1 MTTIEKKSL
10 RAGRFVD
17 TQHVDTLI
25 RTYKQERWIHNSERM
40 GREDSLS
47 LFYSIEELEDFLA
60 KAKEAGANTVTLH
73 FGVYPENF
81 TEKPTHAGKQTTVLV
96 ATDHQQTEAGV
107 SHKNVYIDTNK
118 GKQLLAYN
126 VGTWPPG
133 GVETDYDG
141 LGITIVDKG
150 NDGMVVI

>member
-10 RAGRFVD
+10 AVGRYVN
-17 TQHVDTLI
+17 TNHVDTLI
-25 RTYKQERWIHNSERM
+25 RTYKQERWQQNSERM
-40 GREDSLS
+40 GEEDTLS
-47 LFYSIEELEDFLA
+47 LVYTIEELEEFLKRS
-60 KAKEAGANTVTLH
+60 KAAGANAISIH

-81 TEKPTHAGKQTTVLV
+81 AERPGYAGKQTTVFV
-96 ATDHQQTEAGV
+96 ATDRQETENGFA
-107 SHKNVYIDTNK
+107 HKNVYQQTSN

-126 VGTWPPG
+126 MGGIPPG

-150 NDGMVVI
+150 DGMIVI